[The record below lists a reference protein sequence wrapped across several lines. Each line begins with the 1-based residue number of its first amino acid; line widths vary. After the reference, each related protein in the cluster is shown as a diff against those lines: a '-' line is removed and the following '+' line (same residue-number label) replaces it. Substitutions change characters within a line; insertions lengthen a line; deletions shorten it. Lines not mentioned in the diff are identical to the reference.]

1 LLSQDQ
7 RGKELVV
14 RGGDQAGVIG
24 FGHGPALAFPAGVH
38 ADLVEEPAA
47 RTRLEAD
54 QACS

>member
-1 LLSQDQ
+1 M
-7 RGKELVV
+7 ELVV